1 MRLRAIKTHHHSAQ
15 IKKKEPSRSFYPTSK
30 HQPNSDRFMTQQIDN
45 NINNNIN
52 NAVVNN
58 SQSQRNRY
66 ALPFQVS
73 QQGNR
78 IPTAAPTTT
87 ATATPPPMI
96 QGKHNLPAFLNKLYG
111 MVNSPETDPW
121 VFWNA
126 EGSTFI
132 IPNSQTLAEH
142 VLGRHFKHNNF
153 ASFVRQLNM
162 YGFHKVPHL
171 NHGVLDNDGLPEVW
185 EFSNTYFSR
194 DRPETMRYIIRKK
207 GEAEKARSAAKQAR
221 QSASPQPH
229 CGDPADVAIVRA
241 EMQTLAGRQNII
253 KSELGRLAA
262 STDGLWKYALETRQL
277 YQEQQDKIDKLIKVL
292 SEAFF
297 KQRVNSTE
305 LPNKVRGLIESAS
318 PFEELS
324 ENTPSVQTPMTQE
337 QTQWDLMKLLASG
350 KVPVGLQEIIQ
361 QYFQN
366 QNFGTVY
373 PSAPVSPT
381 MSPTIDTANDALMRT
396 ASNAQQLGQVQDWF
410 DHADQ
415 GIHGLGIDLN
425 PPVNPPIDPSYG
437 DFLADSHFPFDPYP
451 FTTPDP
457 AMDNMFSQYVDTQ
470 QTQDGNP
477 AAGQKR
483 AFEDQEEEVLFEK
496 RRRI

>member
-1 MRLRAIKTHHHSAQ
+1 
-15 IKKKEPSRSFYPTSK
+15 
-30 HQPNSDRFMTQQIDN
+30 
-45 NINNNIN
+45 
-52 NAVVNN
+52 
-58 SQSQRNRY
+58 
-66 ALPFQVS
+66 
-73 QQGNR
+73 
-78 IPTAAPTTT
+78 
-87 ATATPPPMI
+87 
-96 QGKHNLPAFLNKLYG
+96 

-121 VFWNA
+121 VFWNH
-126 EGSTFI
+126 EGTTFI

-185 EFSNTYFSR
+185 EFSNEYFSR
-194 DRPETMRYIIRKK
+194 DRPDTMRYIVRKK
-207 GEAEKARSAAKQAR
+207 GEAEKARSAAKHAAR
-221 QSASPQPH
+221 PSVSPQPH
-229 CGDPADVAIVRA
+229 CGDSTDVAIVRA
-241 EMQTLAGRQNII
+241 EMQNLAGRQNLI
-253 KSELGRLAA
+253 KNELGRLAA
-262 STDGLWKYALETRQL
+262 SNDGLWKYALETRQL
-277 YQEQQDKIDKLIKVL
+277 YQEQQDQINKIIKVL

-305 LPNKVRGLIESAS
+305 LPHKVRGLIESAS

-324 ENTPSVQTPMTQE
+324 ENTPSVQTPMTTE

-373 PSAPVSPT
+373 PSTPVTPAT
-381 MSPTIDTANDALMRT
+381 PPTIDAANDALMRT

-425 PPVNPPIDPSYG
+425 PPVDPSVDPSYG
-437 DFLADSHFPFDPYP
+437 DYLADSHFTFDPYS
-451 FTTPDP
+451 FATPDP
-457 AMDNMFSQYVDTQ
+457 AMDNMFPQYVDTQ
-470 QTQDGNP
+470 QTQDVNS
-477 AAGQKR
+477 AAGRKR
-483 AFEDQEEEVLFEK
+483 AFEDQEEEIPYEK
-496 RRRI
+496 RRRG